1 MEQLLEKIDRLKA
14 EYEAL
19 LPMSADNR
27 KKLDKKIRLE
37 FNYNSNHIEG
47 NTLTYG
53 ETELLLIFD
62 DTKGGHTMREYEEM
76 KAHDVTFQLIQ
87 EWAEDPRPISE
98 ADICNLNKILLVRPY
113 WKDALTADGQPTR
126 RQIQVGKYKQYPNS
140 VRLENGEI
148 FEYASPEETPILMG
162 ELMAWYRAETEK
174 GTSHALLLAAM
185 MHYKFVCIHPFDD
198 GNGRVSRLL
207 MNYVL
212 FRHGFPPIIIKSA
225 DKANYLRALNLADT
239 GDLEAFVRYISEQL
253 VWSLELYIK
262 AAKGENLEEPDD
274 LDKEL
279 AVLQKQ
285 LSTKS
290 ALEERATPE
299 NIAEVVE
306 KNLIL
311 LFQMVETKLKTISP
325 SFFVTERRILPNM
338 LESVNPLKIM
348 QTDNDWETLKDW
360 VKSEIVDQKKKI
372 SKIDYVYNL
381 DGLKSNVNA
390 PFFQAYISVEFKE
403 YNYKILD
410 IPYPYG
416 QSLTHEQ
423 MRVIINP
430 IIKNIIEKIRSVSQP

>member
-113 WKDALTADGQPTR
+113 WKDALTPDGQPTR

-162 ELMAWYRAETEK
+162 ELMAWYQAETEK
-174 GTSHALLLAAM
+174 RTSHALLLAAM
-185 MHYKFVCIHPFDD
+185 MHYKFVRIHPFDD

-212 FRHGFPPIIIKSA
+212 FRHGFPPVIIKST

-239 GDLEAFVRYISEQL
+239 GDTEAFVRYIGEQL
-253 VWSLELYIK
+253 VWSLELCIK

-290 ALEERATPE
+290 ALEEKATPE
-299 NIAEVVE
+299 NIADAVE
-306 KNLIL
+306 KNLIP
-311 LFQMVETKLKTISP
+311 LFQMVEEKLA
-325 SFFVTERRILPNM
+325 V
-338 LESVNPLKIM
+338 
-348 QTDNDWETLKDW
+348 
-360 VKSEIVDQKKKI
+360 
-372 SKIDYVYNL
+372 
-381 DGLKSNVNA
+381 LKSI
-390 PFFQAYISVEFKE
+390 FFETGIHATAQFSDDPTFANGDSWNTIIDNWLNIQLRGQNRRLSGLSYQYSLKGFKGAIAGPSYSIYLPVQFGE
-403 YNYKILD
+403 YNYSINKVH
-410 IPYPYG
+410 YPYA
-416 QSLTHEQ
+416 QYWTKEQ
-423 MRVIINP
+423 MQQIIAP
-430 IIKNIIEKIRSVSQP
+430 LIKDLLEQIKNTAIKP

>member
-47 NTLTYG
+47 NTLTYS

-62 DTKGGHTMREYEEM
+62 DTKGGHAMREYEEM
-76 KAHDVTFQLIQ
+76 KAHDVAFQLIQ
-87 EWAEDPRPISE
+87 EWAEDPRPLSE
-98 ADICNLNKILLVRPY
+98 TDICNLNKIILVRPY
-113 WKDALTADGQPTR
+113 WKDALTPDGQPTR

-162 ELMAWYRAETEK
+162 ELMAWYQAETEK
-174 GTSHALLLAAM
+174 GAIHAILLAAM
-185 MHYKFVCIHPFDD
+185 MHYKFVRIHPFDD

-212 FRHGFPPIIIKSA
+212 LRHRFPPVIIKSA
-225 DKANYLRALNLADT
+225 HKAKYLRALNLADT
-239 GDLEAFVRYISEQL
+239 GDTEAFVRYIGEQL

-285 LSTKS
+285 LSTKN
-290 ALEERATPE
+290 ALEENATPE
-299 NIAEVVE
+299 NIADVIER
-306 KNLIL
+306 NLIP

-325 SFFVTERRILPNM
+325 SFFGTERRISPNM
-338 LESVNPLKIM
+338 IDSSNPLKVM
-348 QTDNDWETLKDW
+348 QMDHDWQTLINW
-360 VKSEIVDQKKKI
+360 VKSEIVDHKKKI
-372 SKIDYVYNL
+372 SKLDYIYNL
-381 DGLKSNVNA
+381 NGLKSNINA
-390 PFFQAYISVEFKE
+390 PFFQAFIHVEFSD
-403 YNYKILD
+403 YNYKILNM
-410 IPYPYG
+410 PYPYG

-423 MRVIINP
+423 MHAIINP
-430 IIKNIIEKIRSVSQP
+430 IIRNIIEGIKSASQP